1 MLKRESAKKPA
12 SVVTKKPA
20 SVVMKKPAS
29 VVTKKLASVVMKKH
43 AFVMRKKCTRVVH
56 QKGIHVDLMP
66 CRIYQYNANTKAIQD
81 TYDVVNFERVP

>member
-1 MLKRESAKKPA
+1 MLKRESAKKLA

-20 SVVMKKPAS
+20 SVVMKKLVP
-29 VVTKKLASVVMKKH
+29 VVMKKH
-43 AFVMRKKCTRVVH
+43 AFVMRKTCTRVVH

>member
-20 SVVMKKPAS
+20 SIVMKKPAS

-56 QKGIHVDLMP
+56 QKGIHMDLMS
-66 CRIYQYNANTKAIQD
+66 CRIHQYNANTKAIQD
-81 TYDVVNFERVP
+81 THDDVNFGCVP